1 MGSHFTFKSFS
12 TSKFS
17 WSQTSIMG
25 DLQRVLSQGE
35 YAPLTCAP
43 MFESNFI
50 QVNKRGEPIYV
61 HNRPNCV
68 TIGICASSPSLDLPN
83 VMLLAHTVPTPQQEA
98 VSKFWKFSKQPSH
111 KEQLV
116 LSRSPYDKREFSFR
130 FFPLKFVKLSIHNP
144 EKCHL
149 KLKLVNGRCYYL
161 ELCATPEKQHPLFL
175 QWVRLISL
183 LRFPPDGNSSA
194 EVKVVYQN
202 FSAQS
207 TEEWQGTKSQSEKRD
222 DHKEI
227 SKCPP
232 IPEAEKEEPAKQA
245 SSKRVTISGIV
256 GPIEES
262 KRGMAVTSH
271 SSLKQSMTQSTV
283 QSEEQQCNDNLHEKK
298 HRSKE
303 RKPSRE
309 NRSDSKIETNLHTS
323 GRNEIFSQLFLS
335 LPPQAVLQL
344 CD

>member
-1 MGSHFTFKSFS
+1 WSNMGSHFTFRSFS

-83 VMLLAHTVPTPQQEA
+83 VMLLAHPVPTPKEEH
-98 VSKFWKFSKQPSH
+98 VFSI
-111 KEQLV
+111 
-116 LSRSPYDKREFSFR
+116 RSPYDKREFSFR

-149 KLKLVNGRCYYL
+149 KLKLVSGRCYYL
-161 ELCATPEKQHPLFL
+161 ELCATPEKQRPLFL

-183 LRFPPDGNSSA
+183 LRFPPDGKSSA

-207 TEEWQGTKSQSEKRD
+207 TEKWQGTRSQSEK
-222 DHKEI
+222 
-227 SKCPP
+227 
-232 IPEAEKEEPAKQA
+232 
-245 SSKRVTISGIV
+245 V
-256 GPIEES
+256 
-262 KRGMAVTSH
+262 
-271 SSLKQSMTQSTV
+271 SL
-283 QSEEQQCNDNLHEKK
+283 
-298 HRSKE
+298 
-303 RKPSRE
+303 
-309 NRSDSKIETNLHTS
+309 
-323 GRNEIFSQLFLS
+323 
-335 LPPQAVLQL
+335 
-344 CD
+344 